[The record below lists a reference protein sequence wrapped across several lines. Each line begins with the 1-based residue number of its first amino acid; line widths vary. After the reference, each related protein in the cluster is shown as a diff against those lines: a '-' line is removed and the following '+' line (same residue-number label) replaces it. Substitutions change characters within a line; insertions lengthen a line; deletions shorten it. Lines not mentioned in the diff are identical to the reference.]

1 MTLPKISETLWYV
14 ATFDDQC
21 VALLSF
27 SAAALNGFCQTVIIQ
42 CTSTVSDQKV
52 KPTNEIKTVIPLLDG
67 IDIQGKEFTA
77 GALLTQRKYQQGLSR
92 SVSRL
97 TRVIWT

>member
-1 MTLPKISETLWYV
+1 MVFVKP
-14 ATFDDQC
+14 
-21 VALLSF
+21 LLSN
-27 SAAALNGFCQTVIIQ
+27 AQALP
-42 CTSTVSDQKV
+42 VSDQEV